1 MASLEHVLATLDALC
16 DADPSL
22 AESLY
27 TVLTERRNRRKAAD
41 AGAPQDSDR
50 DPATVGNRA
59 SYLTS
64 ERRTMG
70 GLGEPI
76 EDDRTPNLVAEYYGT
91 VGGLFTPDRE
101 PSVAEK
107 LAALWFAPKP
117 AKKLTA

>member
-1 MASLEHVLATLDALC
+1 MASVETVLATLDALM

-59 SYLTS
+59 SYMTTA

-70 GLGEPI
+70 GLGEPV

-91 VGGLFTPDRE
+91 VGGLFTP
-101 PSVAEK
+101 
-107 LAALWFAPKP
+107 
-117 AKKLTA
+117 